1 MVDKL
6 LRLLIVLYKI
16 THSELY
22 FLQVVLFLNFV
33 MNISEKMPLFA
44 NPLEPYE
51 GLSIADLNRYLPAL
65 QTADDIQMTA
75 DNMHEGIFL
84 TDGLSGMSKLP
95 DNSIDL
101 IIADPPEDPWR
112 QAQEKGKQL
121 TLQEFYKWN
130 EDWLKEARRVLK
142 VTGAIYL
149 LCGWRYSGM
158 FHSLL
163 SNIFIVQT
171 RITWRDD
178 DANDQA
184 NVATWKNQ
192 MSDIWF
198 ATKTNEFLFEQE
210 SVGTGKLLLNIESKE
225 RLSNFWNDII
235 NIRADSDH
243 RKEHK
248 PKALINRILD
258 ASTFKLNYIVDPF
271 MRSGDIGVI
280 AKLRGRRFIGFDTNQ
295 DNLLIAM
302 KRIDQT

>member
-1 MVDKL
+1 M
-6 LRLLIVLYKI
+6 
-16 THSELY
+16 
-22 FLQVVLFLNFV
+22 

-51 GLSIADLNRYLPAL
+51 GLSIADLNRYLPAI
-65 QTADDIQMTA
+65 QTADDIHMTA
-75 DNMHEGIFL
+75 DNMREGIFL
-84 TDGLSGMSKLP
+84 TDGLTGLSKLP
-95 DNSIDL
+95 ENSIDL

-112 QAQEKGKQL
+112 QAHDKGKQL

-142 VTGAIYL
+142 ITGSIYL

-178 DANDQA
+178 NASDQA
-184 NVATWKNQ
+184 NAATWKNQ

-198 ATKTNEFLFEQE
+198 ATKTNEFLFGQE
-210 SVGTGKLLLNIESKE
+210 SVGTGKLLLRIESKE
-225 RLSNFWNDII
+225 RLPNFWNDII
-235 NIRADSDH
+235 NIRADFDND
-243 RKEHK
+243 KTEHK
-248 PKALINRILD
+248 PEPLINRILD
-258 ASTFKLNYIVDPF
+258 ASSFKLNYIVDPF
-271 MRSGDIGVI
+271 MRSGDMGVT

>member
-1 MVDKL
+1 
-6 LRLLIVLYKI
+6 
-16 THSELY
+16 
-22 FLQVVLFLNFV
+22 

-51 GLSIADLNRYLPAL
+51 GLSIADLNKYLPAL
-65 QTADDIQMTA
+65 QTADDLQMST
-75 DNMHEGIFL
+75 DDMREGIFL
-84 TDGLSGMSKLP
+84 ADGLTGLSKLP
-95 DNSIDL
+95 ENSIDL
-101 IIADPPEDPWR
+101 VIADPPEDPWR
-112 QAQEKGKQL
+112 DAQEKGSQL

-142 VTGAIYL
+142 ITGSIYL

-171 RITWRDD
+171 RITWNDNSV
-178 DANDQA
+178 NDQPKTK
-184 NVATWKNQ
+184 TWKNQ

-198 ATKTNEFLFEQE
+198 ATKSNEFLFGQE
-210 SVGTGKLLLNIESKE
+210 SVGTGNLLLRTENKE

-235 NIRADSDH
+235 NIRSDSDIDDAG
-243 RKEHK
+243 HK
-248 PKALINRILD
+248 PKPLINRILD
-258 ASTFKLNYIVDPF
+258 ASSFKLNYIVDPF

-280 AKLRGRRFIGFDTNQ
+280 AKMRGRRFIGFDTNQ

>member
-1 MVDKL
+1 
-6 LRLLIVLYKI
+6 
-16 THSELY
+16 
-22 FLQVVLFLNFV
+22 
-33 MNISEKMPLFA
+33 MNISEKIPLYA

-51 GLSIADLNRYLPAL
+51 GLSIADLNRYLPAV

-75 DNMHEGIFL
+75 DNMKDGIFL
-84 TDGLSGMSKLP
+84 TDGLTGLSKLP
-95 DNSIDL
+95 ENSIDL

-112 QAQEKGKQL
+112 QAQDKGKQF

-142 VTGAIYL
+142 ITGAIYL

-163 SNIFIVQT
+163 SNILIVQT

-178 DANDQA
+178 NASDKANA
-184 NVATWKNQ
+184 ATWKNQ

-198 ATKTNEFLFEQE
+198 ATKTNEFLFGQE
-210 SVGTGKLLLNIESKE
+210 SVGTGKLLLRNESKD
-225 RLSNFWNDII
+225 RLPNFWNDII
-235 NIRADSDH
+235 DLRSDSDND
-243 RKEHK
+243 KIEHK
-248 PKALINRILD
+248 PEPLINRILD
-258 ASTFKLNYIVDPF
+258 ASSFKLNYIVDPF

-280 AKLRGRRFIGFDTNQ
+280 AKLRGRQFIGFDTNQ

>member
-1 MVDKL
+1 
-6 LRLLIVLYKI
+6 
-16 THSELY
+16 
-22 FLQVVLFLNFV
+22 
-33 MNISEKMPLFA
+33 MNTSEKMPLFA

-75 DNMHEGIFL
+75 DNMREGIFL
-84 TDGLSGMSKLP
+84 ADGLTGLTKLP
-95 DNSIDL
+95 EESIDL

-112 QAQEKGKQL
+112 HAQEKGKPL

-130 EDWLKEARRVLK
+130 ENWLKKARRVLK
-142 VTGAIYL
+142 ITGSIYL

-163 SNIFIVQT
+163 SNIFIIQT

-178 DANDQA
+178 SVNDQPRT
-184 NVATWKNQ
+184 VTWKNQ
-192 MSDIWF
+192 MSDVWF
-198 ATKTNEFLFEQE
+198 ATKTNEFLFGQE
-210 SVGTGKLLLNIESKE
+210 SAGTGRLLLREENEE
-225 RLSNFWNDII
+225 RLSNFWHDII
-235 NIRADSDH
+235 NIRTDSDSDN
-243 RKEHK
+243 KEHK

-258 ASTFKLNYIVDPF
+258 ASSFKLNYIVDPF

-280 AKLRGRRFIGFDTNQ
+280 AKVRGRRFIGFDTNQ

>member
-1 MVDKL
+1 
-6 LRLLIVLYKI
+6 
-16 THSELY
+16 
-22 FLQVVLFLNFV
+22 

-65 QTADDIQMTA
+65 QTVDDIQMTA
-75 DNMHEGIFL
+75 DNMREGIFL
-84 TDGLSGMSKLP
+84 ADGLNGLSKLP
-95 DNSIDL
+95 EDSIDL

-112 QAQEKGKQL
+112 NAQEKGKQL

-130 EDWLKEARRVLK
+130 EGWLKEAHRVLK
-142 VTGAIYL
+142 ITGSIYL

-178 DANDQA
+178 NANDQA
-184 NVATWKNQ
+184 NAATWKNQ

-198 ATKTNEFLFEQE
+198 ATKTNEFLFGQE
-210 SVGTGKLLLNIESKE
+210 SVGTGRLLLHAENEK
-225 RLSNFWNDII
+225 RLSNFWHDII
-235 NIRADSDH
+235 NTDSDNDN
-243 RKEHK
+243 KEHK
-248 PKALINRILD
+248 PRSLINRILD
-258 ASTFKLNYIVDPF
+258 ASSFKLNYIVDPF

-280 AKLRGRRFIGFDTNQ
+280 AKVRGRRFIGFDTNQ

-302 KRIDQT
+302 KRIDQA

>member
-1 MVDKL
+1 
-6 LRLLIVLYKI
+6 
-16 THSELY
+16 
-22 FLQVVLFLNFV
+22 
-33 MNISEKMPLFA
+33 MNVSEKMPLFA

-51 GLSIADLNRYLPAL
+51 GLSIADLNRYLPAI
-65 QTADDIQMTA
+65 QTADDIRMSA
-75 DNMHEGIFL
+75 DNMRDGTFL
-84 TDGLSGMSKLP
+84 TDGLTGLSKLP
-95 DNSIDL
+95 GDSIDL

-112 QAQEKGKQL
+112 HAQDKGKQL

-142 VTGAIYL
+142 ITGAIYL

-178 DANDQA
+178 NASDQLNA
-184 NVATWKNQ
+184 ATWKNQ

-198 ATKTNEFLFEQE
+198 ATKTNEFLFGQE
-210 SVGTGKLLLNIESKE
+210 SVGTGKLLLRMESKE
-225 RLSNFWNDII
+225 RLPNLWNDII
-235 NIRADSDH
+235 NISADSDSN
-243 RKEHK
+243 KTEHK
-248 PKALINRILD
+248 PAPLINRILD
-258 ASTFKLNYIVDPF
+258 ASSFKLNYIVDPF

>member
-1 MVDKL
+1 MTEKI
-6 LRLLIVLYKI
+6 RLGII
-16 THSELY
+16 
-22 FLQVVLFLNFV
+22 FINVVLFLNCT
-33 MNISEKMPLFA
+33 MDISEKMPLFA

-65 QTADDIQMTA
+65 QTADDIKMTA
-75 DNMHEGIFL
+75 DNMREGIFL
-84 TDGLSGMSKLP
+84 TDGLTGLSKLP
-95 DNSIDL
+95 EDSIDL

-112 QAQEKGKQL
+112 NAQEKGQQL

-130 EDWLKEARRVLK
+130 EDWLKEARRILK
-142 VTGAIYL
+142 ITGSVYL

-178 DANDQA
+178 NAIDQSRA
-184 NVATWKNQ
+184 ATWKNQ

-198 ATKTNEFLFEQE
+198 ATKSNEFLFGQE
-210 SVGTGKLLLNIESKE
+210 SVGLGRLLLHTEKKE
-225 RLSNFWNDII
+225 RLSNFWQDII
-235 NIRADSDH
+235 DIRTDSEIDN
-243 RKEHK
+243 KEQK
-248 PKALINRILD
+248 PKSLINRILD
-258 ASTFKLNYIVDPF
+258 ASSFKLNYIVDPF
-271 MRSGDIGVI
+271 MHNGDIGVI
-280 AKLRGRRFIGFDTNQ
+280 AKERGRRFVGFDTNQ

>member
-1 MVDKL
+1 M
-6 LRLLIVLYKI
+6 
-16 THSELY
+16 EL
-22 FLQVVLFLNFV
+22 FFFRTVLFLNFK

-65 QTADDIQMTA
+65 QTADDIKMTA
-75 DNMHEGIFL
+75 DDMREGIFL
-84 TDGLSGMSKLP
+84 ADGLTGLAKLP
-95 DNSIDL
+95 EDSIDL

-112 QAQEKGKQL
+112 NAQEKGKQL

-142 VTGAIYL
+142 ITGSIYL

-178 DANDQA
+178 NVVDQPRT
-184 NVATWKNQ
+184 VTWKNQ
-192 MSDIWF
+192 MSDVWF
-198 ATKTNEFLFEQE
+198 ATKTNEFLFGQE
-210 SVGTGKLLLNIESKE
+210 SVETGRLLLRTENKE
-225 RLSNFWNDII
+225 RLSNFWHDII
-235 NIRADSDH
+235 NVRTDSDDDN
-243 RKEHK
+243 KEHK
-248 PKALINRILD
+248 PKSLINRILD
-258 ASTFKLNYIVDPF
+258 ASSFKLNYIVDPF
-271 MRSGDIGVI
+271 MRSGDLGVI
-280 AKLRGRRFIGFDTNQ
+280 AKVRGRRFIGFDTNQ

>member
-1 MVDKL
+1 
-6 LRLLIVLYKI
+6 
-16 THSELY
+16 
-22 FLQVVLFLNFV
+22 

-51 GLSIADLNRYLPAL
+51 GLSIADLNRYLPAI

-75 DNMHEGIFL
+75 DNMYEGLFL
-84 TDGLSGMSKLP
+84 TDGLNGLSKLP

-142 VTGAIYL
+142 ITGAIYL

-178 DANDQA
+178 NASDQA

-198 ATKTNEFLFEQE
+198 ATKTNEFLFGQE
-210 SVGTGKLLLNIESKE
+210 SVGTGKLLLHIESKD
-225 RLSNFWNDII
+225 RLPNFWNDII
-235 NIRADSDH
+235 NIRDDSD
-243 RKEHK
+243 KEKTEHK
-248 PKALINRILD
+248 PEPLINRILD
-258 ASTFKLNYIVDPF
+258 ASSFKLNYIVDPF
-271 MRSGDIGVI
+271 MRSGDIGVT

>member
-1 MVDKL
+1 MV
-6 LRLLIVLYKI
+6 IV
-16 THSELY
+16 
-22 FLQVVLFLNFV
+22 
-33 MNISEKMPLFA
+33 EKMPLFA

-75 DNMHEGIFL
+75 DNMREGIFL
-84 TDGLSGMSKLP
+84 TDGLTGLSKLP
-95 DNSIDL
+95 KDSIDL

-112 QAQEKGKQL
+112 FAQEKGKQL

-130 EDWLKEARRVLK
+130 EDWLKEAHRVLK
-142 VTGAIYL
+142 ITGSIYL

-178 DANDQA
+178 NVHDQSRT
-184 NVATWKNQ
+184 ATWKNQ

-198 ATKTNEFLFEQE
+198 ATKTNEFLFGQK
-210 SVGTGKLLLNIESKE
+210 SVGAGRPLLRVESEE
-225 RLSNFWNDII
+225 RLSNFWSDII
-235 NIRADSDH
+235 KTKTDSDND
-243 RKEHK
+243 KIEHK
-248 PKALINRILD
+248 PKHLINRILD
-258 ASTFKLNYIVDPF
+258 ASSFKLNYVVDPF

-280 AKLRGRRFIGFDTNQ
+280 GKLRGRRFIGFDTNQ

>member
-1 MVDKL
+1 
-6 LRLLIVLYKI
+6 
-16 THSELY
+16 
-22 FLQVVLFLNFV
+22 

-65 QTADDIQMTA
+65 QTVDDIQMTA
-75 DNMHEGIFL
+75 DNMREGIFL
-84 TDGLSGMSKLP
+84 ADGLTGLSKLP

-112 QAQEKGKQL
+112 YAQEKGKQL

-142 VTGAIYL
+142 ITGAIYL

-178 DANDQA
+178 
-184 NVATWKNQ
+184 NVHDKSRAATWKNQ
-192 MSDIWF
+192 MSDVWF
-198 ATKTNEFLFEQE
+198 ATKTNEFLFGQE
-210 SVGTGKLLLNIESKE
+210 SVGTGRLLLREENEE
-225 RLSNFWNDII
+225 RLSNFWSDII
-235 NIRADSDH
+235 NIRTGSDNEN
-243 RKEHK
+243 KEHK
-248 PKALINRILD
+248 PKPLINRILD
-258 ASTFKLNYIVDPF
+258 ASSFKLNYIVDPF

-280 AKLRGRRFIGFDTNQ
+280 AKLRSRRFIGFDTNQ

>member
-1 MVDKL
+1 
-6 LRLLIVLYKI
+6 
-16 THSELY
+16 
-22 FLQVVLFLNFV
+22 

-65 QTADDIQMTA
+65 QTIDDIQMTA
-75 DNMHEGIFL
+75 DNMREGIFL
-84 TDGLSGMSKLP
+84 ADGLTGLSKLP
-95 DNSIDL
+95 EDSIDL

-112 QAQEKGKQL
+112 HAQEKGKQL

-130 EDWLKEARRVLK
+130 ENWLKEAHRVLK
-142 VTGAIYL
+142 VTGSIYL

-178 DANDQA
+178 SVNDQPRT
-184 NVATWKNQ
+184 ATWKNQ
-192 MSDIWF
+192 MSDVWF

-210 SVGTGKLLLNIESKE
+210 SVGTGKLLLSAENEE
-225 RLSNFWNDII
+225 RLSNFWHDII
-235 NIRADSDH
+235 NIKTDPDIDN
-243 RKEHK
+243 KEHK
-248 PKALINRILD
+248 PKSLINRILD
-258 ASTFKLNYIVDPF
+258 ASSFKLNYIVDPF

-280 AKLRGRRFIGFDTNQ
+280 AKVRGRRFIGFDTNQ

>member
-235 NIRADSDH
+235 NIRADSDD

-258 ASTFKLNYIVDPF
+258 ASSFKLNYIVDPF